1 MNFTRLK
8 EQTALYLDDPHQTRH
23 LDAELSKLI
32 NAGLQDVKRAM
43 EDGNAS
49 YFNKSQDFSVTSNT
63 DVFEEALNADFSVV
77 THVENISNDPPTP
90 MEPERFK
97 ERHPVYDKRFLP
109 QGLQTV
115 DLWYVR
121 GNQFGVVAPS
131 TSFTAR
137 VFYPYSLPEVTRTDE
152 TSLALI
158 PGDYHDLIALNAAKR
173 GYAIEQM
180 RFPISLD
187 EIREE
192 QLTQLR
198 AYVTDRQKAYTSYVN
213 PPYE

>member
-23 LDAELSKLI
+23 LDAELAKLI

-43 EDGNAS
+43 EDGNPS
-49 YFNKSQDFSVTSNT
+49 YFNSSTTFSVTSAT
-63 DVFEEALNADFSVV
+63 DVFEANLPADFSVV
-77 THVENISNDPPTP
+77 THVENTSNSPPTA
-90 MEPERFK
+90 MEPESFK

-109 QGLQTV
+109 NGVQTV
-115 DLWYVR
+115 DLWYIR
-121 GNQFGVVAPS
+121 GNKFGVVAPS
-131 TSFTAR
+131 TSFTAKM
-137 VFYPYSLPEVTRTDE
+137 YYTQSLPEVTKTDE
-152 TSLALI
+152 SSLQLI
-158 PGDYHDLIALNAAKR
+158 PTDYHDLIALNAAKR

-192 QLTQLR
+192 QITQLR
-198 AYVTDRQKAYTSYVN
+198 AYVTDRQKAYTNYVN